1 MRADL
6 EKVLFHETT
15 ILARLDQL
23 AESLTR
29 ELDGKD
35 VTAVV
40 ILNGGMI
47 LMADLLRRIQ
57 IPLRIESLGASSYH
71 GGTESSGVVKLL
83 GAGLPD
89 VRGKHVLLLDDIA
102 DADRN
107 LLFGGD
113 SRRGEGS
120 IRCLRGILY
129 RWHRIRHHVNIYIL
143 RLTPFFCPSD
153 IGCGHWENHAHIEG
167 SDFPAHSH
175 RSYSQSQYT
184 LRSGL

>member
-89 VRGKHVLLLDDIA
+89 VRGKHVLLLDDILDTGRTLQLVKSKLLEVGEAASVCTCVLLSKKVTRAVEVNA
-102 DADRN
+102 DYVGFEIEDEFVVGYGLDYDGRYRN
-107 LLFGGD
+107 LPFIGVLKNSVIAGAGG
-113 SRRGEGS
+113 
-120 IRCLRGILY
+120 
-129 RWHRIRHHVNIYIL
+129 
-143 RLTPFFCPSD
+143 
-153 IGCGHWENHAHIEG
+153 
-167 SDFPAHSH
+167 
-175 RSYSQSQYT
+175 
-184 LRSGL
+184 

>member
-143 RLTPFFCPSD
+143 RLTPFFCPFGKSIPRVRHD
-153 IGCGHWENHAHIEG
+153 ARM
-167 SDFPAHSH
+167 
-175 RSYSQSQYT
+175 RSVNQWFT
-184 LRSGL
+184 LRRCPGRA